1 MFRQVIGVD
10 PSEPMV
16 IAAQRQTNSP
26 NIKYVQGQAEDL
38 KGVVEANSVDLLISG
53 LSHDCVE

>member
-38 KGVVEANSVDLLISG
+38 KGIIEADSVDLLISG
-53 LSHDCVE
+53 SSHNYVE

>member
-1 MFRQVIGVD
+1 MD

-38 KGVVEANSVDLLISG
+38 KGIIEADSVDLLISG
-53 LSHDCVE
+53 SSHNYVE